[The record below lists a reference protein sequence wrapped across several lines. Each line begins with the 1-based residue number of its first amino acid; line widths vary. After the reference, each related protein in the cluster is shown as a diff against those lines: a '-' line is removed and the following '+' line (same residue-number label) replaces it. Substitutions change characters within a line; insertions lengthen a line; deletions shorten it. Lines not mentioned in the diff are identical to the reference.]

1 MSISL
6 SSDTQRLI
14 EERMK
19 QGGYRTA
26 DDLVHAAIDALDET
40 EVPQLDEEIL
50 DAIDRAE
57 AQIERG
63 EVMEINDVRQEFRAR
78 FKSK

>member
-6 SSDTQRLI
+6 NPDTQRLI

-40 EVPQLDEEIL
+40 EVLPLDEEIL

-63 EVMEINDVRQEFRAR
+63 EYREWSEVRQEFRSR
-78 FKSK
+78 CLGR